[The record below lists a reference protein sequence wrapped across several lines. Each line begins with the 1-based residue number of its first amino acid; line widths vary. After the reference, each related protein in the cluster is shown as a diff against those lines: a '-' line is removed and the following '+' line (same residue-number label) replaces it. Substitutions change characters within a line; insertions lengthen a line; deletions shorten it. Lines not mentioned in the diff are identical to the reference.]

1 MCILPN
7 NIEYIEP
14 EDLFNIVNIIRGFE
28 YIYKE
33 EVPNYDDQKESI
45 DDYFALIDRSKTIYY
60 PTILDKASYLFIN
73 INSHYFSNG
82 NKRLSAISTV
92 YFLKKNN
99 YVPSNLLKKN
109 YKDILNSLFTDCKFK
124 DWEGFEPKD
133 FGLYNLAII
142 VAKKN
147 EDKDNRISDDELKE
161 KVKSFFEQTFLQ
173 NN

>member
-1 MCILPN
+1 MCVMPN

-28 YIYKE
+28 YEYKE
-33 EVPNYDDQKESI
+33 EVPNYDDQEESI
-45 DDYFALIDRSKTIYY
+45 DDYFALIDRSKTVYY
-60 PTILDKASYLFIN
+60 PTITDKASYLFIN

-82 NKRLSAISTV
+82 NKRLSVVSTV
-92 YFLKKNN
+92 YFLEKNN
-99 YVPSNLLKKN
+99 YFTSDLSKKN
-109 YKDILNSLFTDCKFK
+109 YKDILNSLFTDCNFT

-147 EDKDNRISDDELKE
+147 ENRDNKISDDELKE
-161 KVKSFFEQTFLQ
+161 NIKSFFEQTFFAD
-173 NN
+173 N